1 MPDTLDYRSVR
12 ELLTIPEMYIPSY
25 SLPQEESQNHRFS
38 LSFFVIPPEVS
49 IVTVFVDVFFFCTVE
64 FLAVCIIAA
73 CAADGGAAHI
83 NTHARK
89 NNNILLT
96 HICLFCFLIIA
107 FFYDFIY
114 YLLFLPVL
122 TAISLSFLF
131 TILLRS
137 QFDQTVVFQFTSS
150 DRNSQQSSP
159 LPLHSLQTPYKIE
172 FLHCRVNP

>member
-12 ELLTIPEMYIPSY
+12 ELLTIPEMYIP
-25 SLPQEESQNHRFS
+25 LIHFHRKNHRTTAFHF
-38 LSFFVIPPEVS
+38 LFVIPPGS
-49 IVTVFVDVFFFCTVE
+49 LCVTVFVDVFFFCTVE

>member
-1 MPDTLDYRSVR
+1 M
-12 ELLTIPEMYIPSY
+12 TIVIFLYKDG
-25 SLPQEESQNHRFS
+25 LPCYNSRIYGHRATGKEY
-38 LSFFVIPPEVS
+38 LMAK
-49 IVTVFVDVFFFCTVE
+49 T
-64 FLAVCIIAA
+64 AA

-150 DRNSQQSSP
+150 DKNSQQSSP